1 MRTRWNARLDHAAIA
16 TRDPAKLKHVLGLL
30 GLADNGTEDV
40 PSQGVRTY
48 FLKPA
53 TGTAQVEILDPIVSE
68 GVIAKY
74 LAKKGPG
81 IHHISFLVDGLDA
94 LCEELRANAVRLV
107 YETPQA
113 GAHRTRVNF
122 IHPES
127 TGGILIEIAE
137 VLAQHF

>member
-16 TRDPAKLKHVLGLL
+16 TRDPAKLRNVLGLL
-30 GLADNGTEDV
+30 GLIDSGSEDV

-53 TGTAQVEILDPIVSE
+53 AATTQIEILDPTDPAGI
-68 GVIAKY
+68 IAKF
-74 LAKKGPG
+74 LAKKGAG

-94 LCEELRANAVRLV
+94 LCEELRANSVRLV
-107 YETPQA
+107 YETPQV

-137 VLAQHF
+137 VPAQRA